1 MILKEITEFSQQ
13 LHLEINSLLSQLT
26 EHKINFTKSNLLSI
40 INSETSI
47 LLGAFEGT
55 KLIGILTLIIY
66 QIPTALCGRIEDV
79 VVDTKFRGNRIGEM
93 LSLEAIKRG
102 KELNLDK
109 MFLTSNPNRIVA
121 NQLYQKIGF
130 QLGKT
135 NSYFYTYKK

>member
-13 LHLEINSLLSQLT
+13 LLLEINSLLSQLT
-26 EHKINFTKSNLLSI
+26 EHKINFKESNLLSI
-40 INSETSI
+40 INSENSI
-47 LLGAFEGT
+47 LLGAFYGT

-66 QIPTALCGRIEDV
+66 QIPTAFCGRIEDV
-79 VVDTKFRGNRIGEM
+79 VVDTKFRGNGIGKM

-109 MFLTSNPNRIVA
+109 IFLTSNPNRIVA

-130 QLGKT
+130 QLGQT